1 MKPTLVIMAAGMG
14 SRYGGLKQIDP
25 VGPSGE
31 IMIDYS
37 IHDALRAGFGRV
49 VFIIRRDIEAAF
61 REIIAR
67 KIAHAIP
74 VDYAFQALDDLPPGF
89 SSPADRS
96 KPWGTGHAILSARN
110 VVREP
115 FAVINADDFYG
126 RPAYEGLAS
135 VLAPVSLDSTRFF
148 LAGYR
153 VADTLS
159 EHGAVSRGVCEVGA
173 DGLLKRIVERT
184 HIEKK
189 GDAVVAQADGRLLA
203 ISPDTT
209 VSMNC
214 WGFTPAL
221 FPHLE
226 RAFADFLKARGQD
239 AKSEFAIPT
248 VVDQLIAD
256 GIATVRVVPTSARW
270 LGMTYPQDRSLVRE
284 GIQRLVDAGVYPN
297 PLWGAK

>member
-31 IMIDYS
+31 IMLDYS
-37 IHDALRAGFGRV
+37 IFDALRAGFGRV
-49 VFIIRRDIEAAF
+49 VFIIRREIEEPF
-61 REIIAR
+61 REIVDRHIAR
-67 KIAHAIP
+67 AVP
-74 VDYAFQALDDLPPGF
+74 VAYAFQSLDDLPSGY
-89 SSPADRS
+89 SPPTGRA
-96 KPWGTGHAILSARN
+96 KPWGTAHAIYSARD

-126 RPAYEGLAS
+126 RAAYDALAS
-135 VLAPVSLDSTRFF
+135 ALAATSPGASDFC

-184 HIEKK
+184 HIEIKE
-189 GDAVVAQADGRLLA
+189 GSVVAQVEGQLLT
-203 ISPDTT
+203 IPPETT

-221 FPHLE
+221 FAHLE
-226 RAFADFLKARGQD
+226 RALAEFVKTRGQD
-239 AKSEFAIPT
+239 LKSEFAIPT
-248 VVDQLIAD
+248 VVDQLIAS
-256 GIATVRVVPTSARW
+256 GQATVRVLPASARW
-270 LGMTYPQDRSLVRE
+270 LGMTYPEDKPLVRA
-284 GIQRLVDAGVYPN
+284 GVQRLVEDGLYPN
-297 PLWGAK
+297 RLWPT